1 MIRAVWFLWASFISV
16 VRRLVNQQWKTQGTS
31 SRGVGVGMGAAVGT
45 GEAGQ
50 EPAVGAAPRG
60 KAAATGPLRSS
71 PESPDYLQL
80 VSHPPPS
87 APRVGDNHS

>member
-1 MIRAVWFLWASFISV
+1 MGAA
-16 VRRLVNQQWKTQGTS
+16 
-31 SRGVGVGMGAAVGT
+31 VGVGRGWEQQWGWGGDGSSSGGWGGSKRGAAVGT